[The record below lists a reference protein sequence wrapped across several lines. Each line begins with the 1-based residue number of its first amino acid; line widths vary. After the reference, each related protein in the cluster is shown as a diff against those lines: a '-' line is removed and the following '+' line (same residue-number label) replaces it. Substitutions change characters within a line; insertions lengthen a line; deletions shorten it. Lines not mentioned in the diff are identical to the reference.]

1 MLRQRFL
8 ALLTLLLALCATP
21 RLACACSVMPVC
33 SGTETGAHI
42 LAIAASAVN
51 CCGEELCDADEHEA
65 AQADLSLAL
74 EDLSLAQE
82 DLSLA
87 QEESSLALEPLFS
100 THTTSLSHENSQ
112 GSHSSMQN
120 EHRTCHMTSPVT
132 PGAVHGRGLSIEE
145 SSSMKPATQA
155 AAPFY
160 LQKKCTALVGI
171 FNKAPPYLNAFGG
184 SQTYLFKRVLLI

>member
-65 AQADLSLAL
+65 AQADL
-74 EDLSLAQE
+74 
-82 DLSLA
+82 
-87 QEESSLALEPLFS
+87 SLALEPLFS